1 MSELNKKGGE
11 QAVKRNPEEDVT
23 WLFLE
28 ASLNMGVARLKLH
41 ESQSGKNKVIDGVK
55 NKVFLTHSNQ
65 QYKYYLGNFSLDK
78 LDREKIQ
85 NNNVIPQ
92 AGGQSDL
99 KGLDLKKNANK
110 DTIASYKIWT
120 GYVNWKNTWDISDI
134 KEVLNSFSP
143 EINPMK
149 NKAKAFRY
157 VINSNDSNNKIGSL
171 KQVDFDVFITKRCC
185 VCGTEDSPMNRL
197 VYCQNDKNF
206 FCSTCDKT
214 WHEQK
219 EKMSLN
225 LHLRTTNFKYTLTY
239 FGNCSQPGHFN
250 KPFQYFDEKNKAC
263 LCVKCVEQFL
273 NNPEKINKEISFV
286 EDYLREKNN
295 EEDFLNSRID
305 SICEEINHRLFY
317 AEDIWKK
324 IDKYEKEYCQ
334 ALEEDKNDNLKRMYD
349 EGFARQTFLCCAFME
364 IQRIIKEIDSKI
376 IFIKNQRNNVDVST
390 FIYMN
395 EVYTHYMNE
404 ELPPNL
410 EYFSST
416 NLELSAKAII
426 TINDKDDKKFEPL
439 KLEPFVDTNKDDY
452 ILNDI

>member
-1 MSELNKKGGE
+1 MSDQNKKGND
-11 QAVKRNPEEDVT
+11 QVAKRNPEEDVT

-41 ESQSGKNKVIDGVK
+41 EVQSGKNKVIDGVR
-55 NKVFLTHSNQ
+55 NKLFLVHSNQ
-65 QYKYYLGNFSLDK
+65 QYKYYLGNFGIDK
-78 LDREKIQ
+78 LAKEKIA
-85 NNNVIPQ
+85 NNNDILPS
-92 AGGQSDL
+92 GGPNDL
-99 KGLDLKKNANK
+99 KGQLNKNANR
-110 DTIASYKIWT
+110 DTKISYKIYT

-134 KEVLNSFSP
+134 KEVITSSTP
-143 EINPMK
+143 EINPTK
-149 NKAKAFRY
+149 NKSKAFRY
-157 VINSNDSNNKIGSL
+157 VINTTDSNNKIGSL
-171 KQVDFDVFITKRCC
+171 KQVDFEIFVSKRCC
-185 VCGTEDSPMNRL
+185 VCGVEDSPYNKL

-206 FCSTCDKT
+206 FCSACDKT

-239 FGNCSQPGHFN
+239 FGNCPQPGHFN
-250 KPFQYFDEKNKAC
+250 KPYQYFDEKNKCC

-273 NNPEKINKEISFV
+273 NNPDKINKEIAFV
-286 EDYLREKNN
+286 EEYLKIKSID
-295 EEDFLNSRID
+295 EDFLNSRID

-317 AEDIWKK
+317 AEDVWKK

-334 ALEEDKNDNLKRMYD
+334 ELDDDKNENLKKMYD
-349 EGFARQTFLCCAFME
+349 EGFARQTFLCCIFME

-395 EVYTHYMNE
+395 QIYLLYMQK
-404 ELPPNL
+404 ELIANL
-410 EYFSST
+410 DYLCAT
-416 NLELSAKAII
+416 NLEISAKNII

-439 KLEPFVDTNKDDY
+439 KLEPFVDSNKDDY
-452 ILNDI
+452 ILNDIN

>member
-1 MSELNKKGGE
+1 MSDQNKKGGE
-11 QAVKRNPEEDVT
+11 SVPKRNPEEDVT

-28 ASLNMGVARLKLH
+28 ASLNMAVARLNLH
-41 ESQSGKNKVIDGVK
+41 EIQSGKSKALDGVR
-55 NKVFLTHSNQ
+55 NKVFLVHSNQ
-65 QYKYYLGNFSLDK
+65 QYKYYLGNFSIDK
-78 LDREKIQ
+78 LEKEKIA
-85 NNNVIPQ
+85 NNNDILPS
-92 AGGQSDL
+92 GGQLDL

-110 DTIASYKIWT
+110 DAKIAYKIYT

-134 KEVLNSFSP
+134 KEVITSSTP
-143 EINPMK
+143 EINPFK
-149 NKAKAFRY
+149 NKSKAFKY
-157 VINSNDSNNKIGSL
+157 VINSNDSNKIGSL
-171 KQVDFDVFITKRCC
+171 KQVDFEIFVSKRCC
-185 VCGTEDSPMNRL
+185 VCGSEDSPNNRL
-197 VYCQNDKNF
+197 VYCQNDRNF

-239 FGNCSQPGHFN
+239 FGNCIQPGHFN

-273 NNPEKINKEISFV
+273 NNPEKINKEIAFV
-286 EDYLREKNN
+286 EEYLKIKKI

-305 SICEEINHRLFY
+305 SICEEINHRLLY
-317 AEDIWKK
+317 AEDVWKK

-334 ALEEDKNDNLKRMYD
+334 ELDDDKNDNLKRMYD
-349 EGFARQTFLCCAFME
+349 EGFARQTFLCCIFME

-390 FIYMN
+390 FLYMN
-395 EVYTHYMNE
+395 QIYLLYMSK
-404 ELPPNL
+404 ELIANL
-410 EYFSST
+410 EYLCST
-416 NLELSAKAII
+416 NLEISTKNII

-439 KLEPFVDTNKDDY
+439 KLEPFIDSNKDDY

>member
-1 MSELNKKGGE
+1 MSDQNKKGGE
-11 QAVKRNPEEDVT
+11 QVAKRNPKEDVT

-28 ASLNMGVARLKLH
+28 ASLNMGVAHLKLH
-41 ESQSGKNKVIDGVK
+41 EMQSGKNKVLDGAR
-55 NKVFLTHSNQ
+55 NKVFLMHSNQ
-65 QYKYYLGNFSLDK
+65 QYKYYLGNFGIDK
-78 LDREKIQ
+78 LEKEKIA
-85 NNNVIPQ
+85 NNDNLPSGVQDI
-92 AGGQSDL
+92 
-99 KGLDLKKNANK
+99 KGLELKKNINK
-110 DTIASYKIWT
+110 DKISYKIYI

-134 KEVLNSFSP
+134 KDVITSFSP
-143 EINPMK
+143 EINPIK
-149 NKAKAFRY
+149 NKSKAFRY
-157 VINSNDSNNKIGSL
+157 LINANDSTNKIGSL
-171 KQVDFDVFITKRCC
+171 KQVDFDIFVTKRCC
-185 VCGTEDSPMNRL
+185 VCGAEDSPNNRL
-197 VYCQNDKNF
+197 IYCQNDKNF

-239 FGNCSQPGHFN
+239 FGNCPITGHFN
-250 KPFQYFDEKNKAC
+250 KPYQYFDEKNKCC

-273 NNPEKINKEISFV
+273 NNPEKINKEISFI
-286 EDYLREKNN
+286 EEYLKIKSI

-324 IDKYEKEYCQ
+324 INKYEKDFCQ
-334 ALEEDKNDNLKRMYD
+334 ELDDDKKDNLKKMYD
-349 EGFARQTFLCCAFME
+349 EGFARQTFLCCIFME

-395 EVYTHYMNE
+395 QIYLLYMQK
-404 ELPPNL
+404 ELIANL
-410 EYFSST
+410 DYLCAT
-416 NLELSAKAII
+416 NLEISAKNII

-439 KLEPFVDTNKDDY
+439 KLEPFVDSNKDDY
-452 ILNDI
+452 ILNDIN

>member
-1 MSELNKKGGE
+1 MSDQNKKGGE
-11 QAVKRNPEEDVT
+11 SVPKRNPEEDVT

-28 ASLNMGVARLKLH
+28 ASLNMAVARLNLH
-41 ESQSGKNKVIDGVK
+41 EIQSGKSKALDGVR
-55 NKVFLTHSNQ
+55 NKVFLVHSNQ
-65 QYKYYLGNFSLDK
+65 QYKYYLGNFSIDK
-78 LDREKIQ
+78 LEKEKIA
-85 NNNVIPQ
+85 NNNDILPS
-92 AGGQSDL
+92 GGQLDL

-110 DTIASYKIWT
+110 DSKIAYKIYT

-134 KEVLNSFSP
+134 KEVITSSTP
-143 EINPMK
+143 EINPFK
-149 NKAKAFRY
+149 NKSKAFKY
-157 VINSNDSNNKIGSL
+157 VINSNDSNKIGSL
-171 KQVDFDVFITKRCC
+171 KQVDFEIFVSKRCC
-185 VCGTEDSPMNRL
+185 VCGSEDSPNNRL
-197 VYCQNDKNF
+197 VYCQNDRNF

-239 FGNCSQPGHFN
+239 FGNCIQPGHFN

-273 NNPEKINKEISFV
+273 NNPEKINKEIAFV
-286 EDYLREKNN
+286 EEYLKIKKI

-305 SICEEINHRLFY
+305 SICEEINHRLLY
-317 AEDIWKK
+317 AEDVWKK

-334 ALEEDKNDNLKRMYD
+334 ELDDDKNDNLKRMYD
-349 EGFARQTFLCCAFME
+349 EGFARQTFLCCIFME

-390 FIYMN
+390 FLYMN
-395 EVYTHYMNE
+395 QIYLLYMSK
-404 ELPPNL
+404 ELIANL
-410 EYFSST
+410 EYLCST
-416 NLELSAKAII
+416 NLEISTKNII

-439 KLEPFVDTNKDDY
+439 KLEPFIDSNKDDY